1 MFIILS
7 YLVYENPAWPKTDPG
22 QKCIAIYTIIIL
34 FMQTLIFA
42 EHSPLLCHALYH
54 RLLMTITA
62 MLRTSELD

>member
-1 MFIILS
+1 M
-7 YLVYENPAWPKTDPG
+7 KTQLG
-22 QKCIAIYTIIIL
+22 QKQTQAKNVLLYIHTIIIL

-62 MLRTSELD
+62 TLRTSGLD